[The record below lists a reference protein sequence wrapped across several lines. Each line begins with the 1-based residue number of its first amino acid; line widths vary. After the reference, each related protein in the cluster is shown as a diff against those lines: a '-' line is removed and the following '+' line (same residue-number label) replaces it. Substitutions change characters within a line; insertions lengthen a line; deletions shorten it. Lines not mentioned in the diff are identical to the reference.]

1 LRGRL
6 RTIGG
11 WLLAVAL
18 LLGLAGCD
26 QTKKPAF
33 RGVDISGAPFGQ
45 RLALH
50 DHNGRAVTLET
61 FKGKVVVVF
70 FGYTHC
76 PDVCPTTLSDIAAA
90 FKLMPQGLPDKVQ
103 VLFVSVDPERDTPAV
118 LKAYVPY
125 FHPSFLGLH
134 GSLEEVAQ
142 AARDFRIVYRKH
154 VEPGADGYLVDHS
167 AGSYVLDSHGRL
179 RLYLPYG
186 HKPQDIANDL
196 SALFKAEGQEA
207 GGA

>member
-1 LRGRL
+1 MPGHL
-6 RTIGG
+6 RTLG

-18 LLGLAGCD
+18 LFVAAGCD

-45 RLALH
+45 RLDLH
-50 DHNGRAVTLET
+50 DHNGRAVSLDT
-61 FKGKVVVVF
+61 FRGKLVVLF

-76 PDVCPTTLSDIAAA
+76 PDVCPTTLSDLAAA
-90 FKLMPQGLPDKVQ
+90 FKLMPTGSPDKVQ
-103 VLFVSVDPERDTPAV
+103 VLFVSVDPERDTQEV

-134 GSLEEVAQ
+134 GRPGEVAQ
-142 AARDFRIVYRKH
+142 AAKDFRIVYRKH

-167 AGSYVLDSHGRL
+167 AGSYVLDGRGRL

-196 SALFKAEGQEA
+196 STLLQVDSQEA